1 MGLVNQSE
9 KSRAN
14 MNQCTNVLSP
24 PRSLCSMALTT
35 LAMTVALLAS
45 GAKAS
50 QIMQPHEI
58 TELGLWISASDLA
71 KEHSNGH
78 SVKRWPDRSGKAYD
92 AIWENLIPQAGL
104 RVGVHQPPT
113 FKTNALGGH
122 PAVSFD
128 AAQRQT
134 LILNRAGHAL
144 GQAVSGFSAVF
155 VVRADLFYGPAPAT
169 DVAWGKN
176 RYLFISHISNYD
188 TRVSVQIVEGSGE
201 VRLSSRPRPK
211 EKIDHI
217 RSLANGRQLTIK
229 GEAWHR
235 LMVTVDY
242 REKETRI
249 ILDGKIIAGTLPPTS
264 LDVFEDVPSPI
275 TGIGSNTLDSWL
287 SCQIAEIICYQK
299 ALGIDEVRSLDAYL
313 CQRYGL
319 ER

>member
-1 MGLVNQSE
+1 MNQSE
-9 KSRAN
+9 KPRAN

-24 PRSLCSMALTT
+24 PWSLCSMALTT

-45 GAKAS
+45 GANAS
-50 QIMQPHEI
+50 QIMQPDEI
-58 TELGLWISASDLA
+58 TELGLWLSASDLA

-113 FKTNALGGH
+113 FKTDALAGH

-144 GQAVSGFSAVF
+144 GQAISGFSAVF

-211 EKIDHI
+211 EKIDHT

-319 ER
+319 EP